1 MNITKYPEIS
11 RYYDYNRPL
20 YFEEASQK
28 GNPSYMLKSEVE
40 MLLLV
45 TKHLDKITIPHLFET
60 FSPLSD

>member
-11 RYYDYNRPL
+11 RYYDYTRPL
-20 YFEEASQK
+20 SFEEASQK

-45 TKHLDKITIPHLFET
+45 TKALR
-60 FSPLSD
+60 